1 MDIYWDG
8 EDRWYAAEVRRRKRL
23 PEAGADRWQPGG
35 ALVHE
40 VYYPED
46 GEFHWHDLAQNNP
59 DGNRWRP
66 RGWRPVEPGNVWA
79 ASGGGAAAG
88 GTASEEPA
96 DPLP

>member
-1 MDIYWDG
+1 M
-8 EDRWYAAEVRRRKRL
+8 
-23 PEAGADRWQPGG
+23 
-35 ALVHE
+35 HE

-79 ASGGGAAAG
+79 ASGAAAG
-88 GTASEEPA
+88 GAAGSGGGAATASKEPA
-96 DPLP
+96 ARGPRPTCLLYTSPSPRDLSTSRMPSSA